1 MGIQRNILYEETNIN
16 NWEKFQINT
25 EYEVNFEI
33 QNIPI
38 YFTILKTFKSQTSKW
53 SQNQLQL
60 VLISELPTHVSACF
74 NMERWKSSQTTKE
87 TEQLHRTLHLLTMK
101 DLLVML
107 LKTKLP

>member
-1 MGIQRNILYEETNIN
+1 MGFREISYTKKQTSN
-16 NWEKFQINT
+16 NWKDFPINK

-38 YFTILKTFKSQTSKW
+38 YFIILKKFKSQTSKW
-53 SQNQLQL
+53 LQNQLQL

-74 NMERWKSSQTTKE
+74 NMERLKSSQTTKE

-101 DLLVML
+101 DLLVMRQR
-107 LKTKLP
+107 TKLP